1 MSSGSEALLPGTS
14 TAGVADAMIKAP
26 CLSEIEDTDFSVV
39 LLRSDFVLVSLR
51 VQAFLILV
59 VISLNSLITLGIILA
74 RFQQFTQAYHR

>member
-1 MSSGSEALLPGTS
+1 MSSGSEALLPETS